1 MAEKLNSMRLLERQK
16 IAYIARDF
24 PASIHSADGVA
35 DYFDLPHKMVYK
47 TLVVLTNAKK
57 PCLVMVAGN
66 HALNLKL
73 FAKAIGQK
81 KVYMAAHKEA
91 ERLTGLQ
98 TGGISALALPHKNYP
113 VYIDESVLQLE
124 RVLVSAGKRGINI
137 ELAVADLM
145 KITKA
150 KAVACAR

>member
-1 MAEKLNSMRLLERQK
+1 MAEKLNSMRLLDRQK

-81 KVYMAAHKEA
+81 KFIWP
-91 ERLTGLQ
+91 LTKRQSGLQ
-98 TGGISALALPHKNYP
+98 
-113 VYIDESVLQLE
+113 VYKQ
-124 RVLVSAGKRGINI
+124 
-137 ELAVADLM
+137 AVYRPWLCLIRITLFTLM
-145 KITKA
+145 NR
-150 KAVACAR
+150 CYS